1 MKMMSRL
8 TCLAVLIALCVAIT
22 SCSPSTPTKQVPSVF
37 ETMPVSAIT
46 ESSAL
51 TQTAEQVLYNSD
63 KPLLTANH
71 IALNAFDL
79 GDGWELDAEVAD
91 LDASYYFDMSQD
103 GKAIIG
109 THRTITTPAFDP
121 AIVESIVMRGFS
133 NSQKNAILFHHVVV
147 FKETEQAVKANR
159 RFQQDDIEA
168 SLPREWTSDY
178 GERYSAH
185 AVALGDQGAMMI
197 GWLDEDHPIIIS
209 LEFRKDRVWVGL
221 GSMGLG
227 MDPDKFPPLSEA
239 DLEEFGELAEKNIEG
254 LE

>member
-1 MKMMSRL
+1 MNIMSRL
-8 TCLAVLIALCVAIT
+8 TGLAVLFAFSAAIT
-22 SCSPSTPTKQVPSVF
+22 SCSPPTSAKQVPFVN

-46 ESSAL
+46 DSSAL
-51 TQTAEQVLYNSD
+51 TQTADQVLNSTD
-63 KPLLTANH
+63 EPLLLAQS
-71 IALNAFDL
+71 IVLNAEDL
-79 GDGWELDAEVAD
+79 GDGWVLDAEVAD

-109 THRTITTPAFDP
+109 THRTVTTPAFDP

-147 FKETEQAVKANR
+147 FKEKEQAVKANR
-159 RFQQDDIEA
+159 RFQPDDGEE

-185 AVALGDQGAMMI
+185 AVALGDQGAMMT

-209 LEFRKDRVWVGL
+209 LEFRKGRVWVGL

-227 MDPDKFPPLSEA
+227 MDPDKFPPLSET
-239 DLEEFGELAEKNIEG
+239 DLEGFGELVEDMIEG